1 MDNKTIKS
9 RLEVSEEILE
19 KIKKVQND
27 EERFSL
33 WDKFTESLWDFEAVR
48 DELSSSDW
56 DKWTALRDD
65 FNAILNEETDNRA
78 RLCEENVAESERL
91 LESGDKELL
100 KKNQEEWF
108 VCFDNQHKVGKTS
121 IEMGKIDL
129 TVRLGLGDD
138 KEQGLTSVKSSVK
151 GFFKSMKE
159 KREEKKEIRE
169 EQIKAWNEHV
179 RKCADQNRIKQ
190 IEHIS
195 EYLDLKTLEKF
206 GPIIFAKIVI
216 EIVYYVSKDDSPD
229 VEEKII
235 YVEFYNDKGKTL
247 TVKKDKL
254 PVESDELYR
263 VLFKIIPFLV
273 VYEDEERERFF
284 GDFDG
289 TKRQCFKNIK
299 WNRGSDYCCDSY
311 GIYTEK
317 VPFFTTRTENEDST
331 IEEPGDVFVR
341 KDEVEYLD
349 NESLVYLL
357 HIINYWKEN
366 NLAELAGEYKKWGK
380 IKKMLSE
387 IEPIVL
393 QEKEKRGITESMK
406 KPVET
411 YGEKGE
417 ENVEYALK
425 WLPGYKSLRENIE
438 EKIYLLAE
446 DITDEKQE
454 IDHIVVGE
462 NGVFLIETK
471 YFKGNIRI
479 DKYNNWTRTLDDGKA
494 EGLVNP
500 VQQVERHHLVV
511 SSILTD
517 LIDPNDIHDIICLAH
532 ESCTID
538 GAENSIVPVMKTDML
553 NHYIKNKT
561 SEVKYSEKDIKNIID
576 KLEFEKID
584 EDEE

>member
-1 MDNKTIKS
+1 MENKTIKS
-9 RLEVSEEILE
+9 RLELSEEILE

-33 WDKFTESLWDFEAVR
+33 WDDFTKSLWDFEAVR

-78 RLCEENVAESERL
+78 RLCDENLAESERL
-91 LESGDKELL
+91 LEAGNEELL

-108 VCFDNQHKVGKTS
+108 VCSQNQMKVGKTLS
-121 IEMGKIDL
+121 EMLRIDMS
-129 TVRLGLGDD
+129 VRLGWKDEETD
-138 KEQGLTSVKSSVK
+138 NVAASVKSSVK

-179 RKCADQNRIKQ
+179 RKCAAQNRIKQ

-206 GPIIFAKIVI
+206 GPIIFAKLLI
-216 EIVYYVSKDDSPD
+216 EILYYENDDGTCGD
-229 VEEKII
+229 RKNI
-235 YVEFYNDKGKTL
+235 YVNFYNDKGKTL

-273 VYEDEERERFF
+273 VYESDEREGDF
-284 GDFDG
+284 GDFEG

-299 WNRGSDYCCDSY
+299 WNCGSEYSCDSH

-317 VPFFTTRTENEDST
+317 VPVFTTRTENEDST

-366 NLAELAGEYKKWGK
+366 NLAELAGEYRNWGK

-393 QEKEKRGITESMK
+393 QEKEKRGITESVK

-425 WLPGYKSLRENIE
+425 WLPGYKSLRESIE

-471 YFKGNIRI
+471 YLKGDIKI
-479 DKYNNWTRTLDDGKA
+479 DRFNNWSRTLDDGKT

-532 ESCTID
+532 ESCTIE

-561 SEVKYSEKDIKNIID
+561 SEVKYSEKDIENII
-576 KLEFEKID
+576 KELEFERIE
-584 EDEE
+584 ED